1 MSAGQHEQVQVD
13 VSPSDVIDAEADADA
28 LEADGSD
35 GGSRAPSSGSSI
47 REMLTSTEPSESPE
61 VQDGTFS
68 TGAHWYQ
75 HLELAVKKATGASGT
90 PAWLNGIMAAFLLAA
105 ESAGLD
111 LGDGSES
118 SSASS
123 ASDESSSSASP
134 TGTVAGTHD
143 NGETSVIG

>member
-1 MSAGQHEQVQVD
+1 MSAAESERVQVD
-13 VSPSDVIDAEADADA
+13 VAPSDVIDGDDRADEGDTASTT
-28 LEADGSD
+28 DGSR
-35 GGSRAPSSGSSI
+35 SISSI
-47 REMLTSTEPSESPE
+47 REMLSSTEPSESPE
-61 VQDGTFS
+61 MQDGTFS
-68 TGAHWYQ
+68 TGAKWHQ

-118 SSASS
+118 SSTSS
-123 ASDESSSSASP
+123 ASDESSSNSSASP
-134 TGTVAGTHD
+134 TGTVAGTHE

>member
-1 MSAGQHEQVQVD
+1 MSAAESERVQVD
-13 VSPSDVIDAEADADA
+13 VAPGEFVDDDRADEGDTASAAD
-28 LEADGSD
+28 S
-35 GGSRAPSSGSSI
+35 SRSFSSI

-61 VQDGTFS
+61 MQDGTFS
-68 TGAHWYQ
+68 TGAEWYQ

-111 LGDGSES
+111 LGGGSQS
-118 SSASS
+118 STPG
-123 ASDESSSSASP
+123 ASDESPSSASP
-134 TGTVAGTHD
+134 TGAVAGTHD

>member
-1 MSAGQHEQVQVD
+1 MSAAEHERVQVD
-13 VSPSDVIDAEADADA
+13 VAPSDVIGGDDRADEGDTAST
-28 LEADGSD
+28 DGSR
-35 GGSRAPSSGSSI
+35 SFSSI
-47 REMLTSTEPSESPE
+47 REMLSSTEPSESPE
-61 VQDGTFS
+61 MQDGTFS
-68 TGAHWYQ
+68 TGAKWHQ

-90 PAWLNGIMAAFLLAA
+90 PAWLNGIMAAFLLAG

-118 SSASS
+118 SSTSS

-134 TGTVAGTHD
+134 TGTVAGTHE